1 MVHSPLDPELIAEL
15 ERRSARLAELFDL
28 SALEGHGETTAQIKR
43 YYEESRIG
51 YRYVHSK
58 AGAMHMAINPDGTF
72 DRTGYEGQAE
82 LVQARL
88 SDADHD
94 ILELACGNGFN
105 LELLAARNPQRSFVG
120 IDLVES
126 QIGRAREALASL
138 PNAAVQV
145 GDFQALDFAA
155 DSFDFVFVVESFCH
169 ATDLPRAFEEVR
181 RVLRPGGTFV
191 VIDAWR
197 TARYGDAPDVVREMA
212 ANVELAMAVSAAMPV
227 DRWDAAAVEHG
238 FTIVE
243 ELDLSNAIK
252 PNLARLARGAEK
264 FLAHPRLASLA
275 RMFLPKSLVQNAVAG
290 YLMPVTVELG
300 VHTYRR
306 IILQAD

>member
-1 MVHSPLDPELIAEL
+1 
-15 ERRSARLAELFDL
+15 
-28 SALEGHGETTAQIKR
+28 
-43 YYEESRIG
+43 
-51 YRYVHSK
+51 
-58 AGAMHMAINPDGTF
+58 
-72 DRTGYEGQAE
+72 
-82 LVQARL
+82 
-88 SDADHD
+88 
-94 ILELACGNGFN
+94 
-105 LELLAARNPQRSFVG
+105 
-120 IDLVES
+120 
-126 QIGRAREALASL
+126 
-138 PNAAVQV
+138 
-145 GDFQALDFAA
+145 
-155 DSFDFVFVVESFCH
+155 
-169 ATDLPRAFEEVR
+169 
-181 RVLRPGGTFV
+181 
-191 VIDAWR
+191 
-197 TARYGDAPDVVREMA
+197 MA